1 VHVIGRNRQLTSD
14 LPLVANRRL
23 MLPRKNPIRS
33 IQPDRA
39 GVAGQRA
46 RRYQLID
53 QGAVER
59 RTGDE
64 QRIAW
69 QLPPA
74 RSWIRLHR
82 RKLRHERTGEHTVQ
96 RIILEAID
104 PLLLV
109 EDAVPAAND
118 RRRIRAVGEPDAG
131 LEIVPV
137 DWIRIGV
144 REEWIPI
151 LTQRRDVDVI
161 PEAKTQGEMRVDLPL
176 VLREHTDRVCDR
188 EQLDHLRHA
197 DGQPLRIGRRIGRVE
212 RPI

>member
-1 VHVIGRNRQLTSD
+1 MR
-14 LPLVANRRL
+14 
-23 MLPRKNPIRS
+23 PRKNPIGRVE
-33 IQPDRA
+33 PDRA

-74 RSWIRLHR
+74 RSRIRLHR
-82 RKLRHERTGEHTVQ
+82 RKLRHERTREHAVQ
-96 RIILEAID
+96 RIVLEAID

-118 RRRIRAVGEPDAG
+118 RRRIRAVGDPDAG

-137 DWIRIGV
+137 DWIRVWVG
-144 REEWIPI
+144 EERIRVLP
-151 LTQRRDVDVI
+151 QRRDVDVVAD
-161 PEAKTQGEMRVDLPL
+161 PKTQGEMWVDLPL
-176 VLREHTDRVCDR
+176 
-188 EQLDHLRHA
+188 
-197 DGQPLRIGRRIGRVE
+197 
-212 RPI
+212 